1 MAPLLPVSN
10 NVMKKFVMKKRG
22 IKLNYWSVV
31 SVCAALWFYTM
42 AASGAAYYVA
52 PGGNNAN
59 PGSIDQPWATPGYGS
74 KQLQA
79 GDTLIIRGGR
89 YVLSQFYDDMVTPP
103 SGAVSQWITI
113 RGEDGQRPV
122 LAGRDNLYGAVY
134 LSGVSYVRIE
144 NLEITHDNQ
153 ATGSRLYFR
162 DGLDI
167 MGAPCSSIILKD
179 LYIHHLDEFGI
190 NVQDVQNMQII
201 NCQIEY
207 CGFGAAGG
215 PEGLQGG
222 WRNVLVQD
230 CKLSYSGHYYRGGN
244 GSNRPY
250 DRPDGFGIEPSEG
263 PIEIADTRAEH
274 NYGDGLD
281 SKASNTTIRRCIV
294 ANNSCDG
301 VKLWGGGS
309 LVENTLI
316 YGRGDGNPTT
326 TPWAAVVID
335 CNQANDSFSLINITV
350 DDFLGNNYLTYVQYD
365 LTVPINLT
373 IRNSIFRGMG
383 YNSPIWIRGNAQF
396 TADHNLFYLPNNEA
410 IVEYGN
416 NTYTQNNIGALGE
429 GNLYGDPMF
438 MSPAWGQDG
447 DYRLQSGSPA
457 IDAGTP
463 TDVPNDDLQ
472 GFTRDA
478 QPDIGAY
485 EYGGAGSSTT
495 TSSTTTTTVTTTST
509 TTTTVVCQCRSNSLK
524 GCISG
529 AVTNLEG
536 QPSAGKVVTLNR
548 ISPKKPRVK
557 KTVGTNNSGCY
568 RFVNLPYG
576 TYKIRVNDCTSGS
589 VTVVLSIGEK
599 VNDKNF
605 QCE

>member
-1 MAPLLPVSN
+1 M
-10 NVMKKFVMKKRG
+10 
-22 IKLNYWSVV
+22 
-31 SVCAALWFYTM
+31 ALWLHT
-42 AASGAAYYVA
+42 AGAWCTTYYVA
-52 PGGNNAN
+52 PNGNNAN

-74 KQLQA
+74 KQLQP

-113 RGEDGQRPV
+113 RGEDGQRPI
-122 LAGRDNLYGAVY
+122 LAGRDNLFGAIY
-134 LSGVSYVRIE
+134 LSGLSYIRIE
-144 NLEITHDNQ
+144 NLEITHDDQ
-153 ATGSRLYFR
+153 TTGRRLYFR
-162 DGLDI
+162 DGLDFVD
-167 MGAPCSSIILKD
+167 APCSSIILKD

-207 CGFGAAGG
+207 CGFGAVGG
-215 PEGLQGG
+215 PAGSQGG
-222 WRNVLVQD
+222 WRNVSIQG
-230 CKLSYSGHYYRGGN
+230 CSLSYSGHYYQGGD

-250 DRPDGFGIEPSEG
+250 DRPDGFGIEPSVG
-263 PIEIADTRAEH
+263 PIEIVDTIAKH

-335 CNQANDSFSLINITV
+335 SNQANDSFSLINVTV
-350 DDFLGNNYLTYVQYD
+350 DDFLGNNYLAYVQYD
-365 LTVPINLT
+365 LPVPINLT
-373 IRNSIFRGMG
+373 IRNSIFCGMG
-383 YNSPIWIRGNAQF
+383 TNSPIWIRDNVQL
-396 TADHNLFYLPNNEA
+396 TADHNLFYLPDND
-410 IVEYGN
+410 IVLIHGDN
-416 NTYTQNNIGALGE
+416 IYTQNNIGTLGE
-429 GNLYGDPMF
+429 GNLYGDLLF
-438 MSPAWGQDG
+438 IAPAWGENG
-447 DYRLQSGSPA
+447 DYHLQSGSPA
-457 IDAGTP
+457 IDTGSS
-463 TDVPNDDLQ
+463 TDAPNDDLQ
-472 GFTRDA
+472 GFARDV

-485 EYGGAGSSTT
+485 EYSSSNSTMT
-495 TSSTTTTTVTTTST
+495 TSSTTTTTTVTTTST
-509 TTTTVVCQCRSNSLK
+509 STTTFVCQCRANSLN

-529 AVTNLEG
+529 TVRNFENRPLIEKIVKLRRTSPIRPKISKGTKTEG
-536 QPSAGKVVTLNR
+536 N
-548 ISPKKPRVK
+548 
-557 KTVGTNNSGCY
+557 GCY

-576 TYKIRVNDCTSGS
+576 TYEIWVRGCPGGDTKTI
-589 VTVVLSIGEK
+589 VLSSGEK
-599 VNDKNF
+599 VNDTNF